1 MKTPFRSI
9 TMFQPLMW
17 LALLLISSYAEAHTG
32 PGAHTSLGGGWL
44 HPLSGLD
51 HLLAMLAIG
60 AWSCQMG
67 GRAIWI
73 VPSAFVGS
81 MILGGLLGFQQ
92 INLPGVE
99 LGITLSVVLL
109 GLAIG
114 LERTF
119 PVVIAALAV
128 GIFGLFHGYA
138 HGHEMPV
145 MDNKLTY
152 TLGFVATTVT
162 LHVVGAVTALL
173 LLKLSSGSRILS
185 LLGWACALSGAWLM
199 FQLYQ

>member
-1 MKTPFRSI
+1 MKTPSRSS

-32 PGAHTSLGGGWL
+32 PGAHTGMGGGWL

-92 INLPGVE
+92 FNLPGVE

-119 PVVIAALAV
+119 PVIIAALAV

-138 HGHEMPV
+138 HGYEMPV

-152 TLGFVATTVT
+152 TLGFVATTIT

-173 LLKLSSGSRILS
+173 LLKLSSGSRILR

>member
-1 MKTPFRSI
+1 MKLPPRSI
-9 TMFQPLMW
+9 KMFQPLMW
-17 LALLLISSYAEAHTG
+17 LALLLMGSYAEAHTG
-32 PGAHTSLGGGWL
+32 PGAHTGMGGGWL

-92 INLPGVE
+92 VNLPGVE

-119 PVVIAALAV
+119 SIVIAALAV

-138 HGHEMPV
+138 HGYEMPV

-173 LLKLSSGSRILS
+173 LLKLSNGSLILH